1 MVLLD
6 GKKTSAEIKSEIAEE
21 VKKLCQAGKR
31 PPHLAAILVGENGAS
46 ETYIASKAKNCE
58 EVGFTSSVFRFPDA
72 ITEDE
77 LLRKIIYINKNDLID
92 GLIVQLPLPKH
103 IRVQKVTETIAPQKD
118 VDGFHPMNTGRMMQN
133 LPCYIP
139 ATPKGILLLIEQYQI
154 KTTGKHCVVLGRSS
168 IVGLPMSVLM
178 ARNHVSGNCT
188 VTLCHSKT
196 KNLEEIV
203 STADILIAALGK
215 PGFVKAHMVKEGV
228 AVIDV
233 GITRVPDVATK
244 SGFKI
249 LGDVDFINV
258 SQKCSYISP
267 VPGGVGPMTIVGL
280 LMNTMSA
287 AKKEIHFD

>member
-6 GKKTSAEIKSEIAEE
+6 GKKISGEIKSEIAEE
-21 VKKLCQAGKR
+21 VKQLCQAGKR
-31 PPHLAAILVGENGAS
+31 PPHLAAILVGDNGAS
-46 ETYIASKAKNCE
+46 ETYIASKAKSCT
-58 EVGFTSSVFRFPDA
+58 EVGITSSVFRYQDSVE
-72 ITEDE
+72 EDE
-77 LLRKIIYINKNDLID
+77 LLKKIIEINQNDLID

-103 IRVQKVTETIAPQKD
+103 IRVQRVTETISPQKD

-139 ATPKGILLLIEQYQI
+139 ATPKGILLLIERYQVE
-154 KTTGKHCVVLGRSS
+154 TSGKHCVVLGRSN

-178 ARNHVSGNCT
+178 SRNQVPGNCT

-196 KNLEEIV
+196 KNLNEIIRN
-203 STADILIAALGK
+203 ADILIAALGK

-228 AVIDV
+228 AIIDV
-233 GITRVPDVATK
+233 GITRVHDVGSK

-258 SQKCSYISP
+258 SQKCSSISP

-280 LMNTMSA
+280 LMNTLSA